1 MGIRK
6 PRSPYERQDVLLPA
20 KIWRTADRADPA
32 VAATCRNLGARGCRF
47 AVEDTRRLP
56 GLNVETP
63 ITFSIEIAPSMQP
76 VDGGGRVAWMKRERG
91 EGGKV
96 RLILGIEF
104 SSVAIA
110 HQERIK
116 AYLAAL
122 VARQP

>member
-1 MGIRK
+1 MGLKK

-20 KIWRTADRADPA
+20 KVWRTADRADPA

-47 AVEDTRRLP
+47 AVEDARRLP
-56 GLNVETP
+56 ALNVETP
-63 ITFSIEIAPSMQP
+63 IAFSIEIAPSMP
-76 VDGGGRVAWMKRERG
+76 TVEGGGRVAWMKRERG

-96 RLILGIEF
+96 RLVVGVEF
-104 SSVAIA
+104 TSVAGS

-122 VARQP
+122 VARPP